1 MALSTGI
8 LKQAPSDE
16 LQRRRLRLQEDLAR
30 QSEIERQ
37 GQKRAKQLEVDND
50 LKVPAYREYLNRDIS
65 KYKKDVLSGQ
75 FSEAELNRRKAEILN
90 RQAAMKSVDNI
101 VDKAYEAYSLGKVK
115 GVKDDVNSLNMLW
128 LDPNSA
134 IEGLDFTS
142 VLKGGSSVAA
152 RISQPEADPMGF
164 ITNEGAKIAKAFLS
178 SADPQYKKI
187 ATQDNRTFGEIT
199 RDLKQSNPEMLD
211 ALHKAILSNRRFR
224 EGLAIEKGSYEGI
237 DDYYKEVYA
246 DMVPTRSNRQ
256 ADASI
261 PAPRNGEGGSE
272 ETFGLNLSVGESTIK
287 KPLDKAIETG
297 ILGLKDVRLSGLAAV
312 VPYDIEGI
320 KNPDVKGRTFKGRIS
335 ELTINDEGEPVAIV
349 NPDRGSAKQVPYSQ
363 IKNDLINTAKAKSSK
378 RVLNSLMSKINEY
391 ESKVGQATKIGLDKA
406 ALEKD
411 LTDLTDIVI
420 SDDSKAEKDNQ
431 LKTRFPNLDIEFDD
445 ANKTDVIINGKPY
458 KAYSSF
464 FGFSKDAAEGESKK
478 ELINAL
484 YQAKN
489 YSTAKEGE
497 PSNEEDGTEGDIKVG
512 NKRKSGGQ
520 TVIYNGSEYVKEGGE
535 SDITLYGKKIQEGIN
550 AFAKSKN
557 ITISEAMA
565 KLRAAKR
572 IN

>member
-1 MALSTGI
+1 MSSGLGVIKTRQRNDKGSSVIKDYTAPNKAKEKQR
-8 LKQAPSDE
+8 LKD
-16 LQRRRLRLQEDLAR
+16 
-30 QSEIERQ
+30 IE
-37 GQKRAKQLEVDND
+37 AIDND
-50 LKVPAYREYLNRDIS
+50 LKTPYFRNQIS
-65 KYKKDVLSGQ
+65 KLTKEYQDFVKSPEYDEITASQMKYAIINAKRNLGELDAYVAESITKDGGIYQERLNELYVGDIDYAPTPESLIEARELADYANIESKDIIEVYNTDLKGVAKGLLEAKE
-75 FSEAELNRRKAEILN
+75 SE
-90 RQAAMKSVDNI
+90 
-101 VDKAYEAYSLGKVK
+101 LGK
-115 GVKDDVNSLNMLW
+115 GFTISGKDIREVVQR
-128 LDPNSA
+128 LDREDIDELA
-134 IEGLDFTS
+134 
-142 VLKGGSSVAA
+142 SVAA
-152 RISQPEADPMGF
+152 TRPELQKYYESKLGRQVTAQELKDLAYNDLYNFAPLERKTLQSGF
-164 ITNEGAKIAKAFLS
+164 
-178 SADPQYKKI
+178 KK
-187 ATQDNRTFGEIT
+187 DSDE
-199 RDLKQSNPEMLD
+199 
-211 ALHKAILSNRRFR
+211 
-224 EGLAIEKGSYEGI
+224 
-237 DDYYKEVYA
+237 
-246 DMVPTRSNRQ
+246 
-256 ADASI
+256 
-261 PAPRNGEGGSE
+261 EGGSE

-512 NKRKSGGQ
+512 DKRKSGGQ

>member
-134 IEGLDFTS
+134 IEGLDFPS
-142 VLKGGSSVAA
+142 VLKGGASVAA

>member
-16 LQRRRLRLQEDLAR
+16 LQRRKLRLQEALAR
-30 QSEIERQ
+30 QSEIEKQ
-37 GQKRAKQLEVDND
+37 GQKRTKQLEVDND

-65 KYKKDVLSGQ
+65 KYKKDVLSGN
-75 FSEAELNRRKAEILN
+75 FSDAYLNREKAEILN
-90 RQAAMKSVDNI
+90 RQAAMRSIDGV
-101 VDKAYEAYSLGKVK
+101 VDKTNEAQKLGNVR
-115 GVKDDVNSLNMLW
+115 GVSGDVEQIDALYF
-128 LDPNSA
+128 DPQGS
-134 IEGLDFTS
+134 IQDTDFSTL
-142 VLKGGSSVAA
+142 LKSGADLSA

-164 ITNEGAKIAKAFLS
+164 ITNEGAKVAKAFLS
-178 SADPQYKKI
+178 SADPEYKKI
-187 ATQDNRTFGEIT
+187 ARQDNRTFGEIT
-199 RDLKQSNPEMLD
+199 RDLKQSNPEMLE
-211 ALHKAILSNRRFR
+211 ALHKAMLSNRGFR
-224 EGLAIEKGSYEGI
+224 EGLAIEKDSYEGI
-237 DDYYKEVYA
+237 DDYYYEMYA
-246 DMVPTRSNRQ
+246 DMLPTTSTRK

-512 NKRKSGGQ
+512 DKRKSGGQ